1 MILNSA
7 VWKTV
12 TILQLSSE
20 ESIRPWINMMA
31 VRYQNGAFSRVYVK
45 EELIG
50 DELDSHY
57 REVKKRDG

>member
-1 MILNSA
+1 
-7 VWKTV
+7 
-12 TILQLSSE
+12 
-20 ESIRPWINMMA
+20 MMA